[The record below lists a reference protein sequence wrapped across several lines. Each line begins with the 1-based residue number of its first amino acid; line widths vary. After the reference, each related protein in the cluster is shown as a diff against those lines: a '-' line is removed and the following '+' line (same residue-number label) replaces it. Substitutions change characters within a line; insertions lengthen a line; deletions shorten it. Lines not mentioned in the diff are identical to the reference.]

1 MVNEHNINREQNML
15 AVLQAEPTEENLWDA
30 VCLFQGTVFKT
41 YSGLEFT
48 YELRRGRSGAYTKEL
63 WIDRRGCSK
72 SLVWSSV
79 MLAFSH
85 IGEPGSVVER
95 PKALGDIRG
104 VTYIYALF
112 YRFGL
117 IDVPDQVKE
126 KMVFLDEKS
135 YNRGR

>member
-1 MVNEHNINREQNML
+1 MGCGML
-15 AVLQAEPTEENLWDA
+15 
-30 VCLFQGTVFKT
+30 FRGTVFKT

-85 IGEPGSVVER
+85 IGEIGSVVER

-117 IDVPDQVKE
+117 IDVPDKVKE
-126 KMVFLDEKS
+126 KMDLASVEFL
-135 YNRGR
+135 